1 MKKKRLKDIGE
12 IEKKFRLDFLTRC
25 LNCELYF
32 ECKLDKD
39 QLVLCPRFIE
49 LPDDEQVV
57 IVRLKEWAHLK
68 GNSLC
73 NYIPQN

>member
-1 MKKKRLKDIGE
+1 MKKKRLKGISK
-12 IEKKFRLDFLTRC
+12 IEKKLRREYLTRC
-25 LNCELYF
+25 LNCRLYF

-39 QLVLCPRFIE
+39 QIVVCSRFIE

-57 IVRLKEWAHLK
+57 IVNLKEWSHLR
-68 GNSLC
+68 GNSLF